1 MTNKSSPCQDLSNTY
16 ASSRKVTAPNLVEM
30 GGMNM
35 YKDMAGLGTEPW
47 TPASLVRCP
56 ITELSRPIST
66 VHLAK
71 TTTHVRKNTPETSL
85 AKNAILCYVW
95 LHTVV

>member
-1 MTNKSSPCQDLSNTY
+1 
-16 ASSRKVTAPNLVEM
+16 
-30 GGMNM
+30 
-35 YKDMAGLGTEPW
+35 MAGLGTEPW

-85 AKNAILCYVW
+85 AKNAI
-95 LHTVV
+95 